1 MTSMDG
7 GSVRRYSFLI
17 AAVVTIAAG
26 CHAVAEAES
35 GDANPLAPRLA
46 EIRSGIV
53 EKVDSGELPS
63 LAVAVYADGKMIWE
77 EAIGWADKEK
87 KIKATADSIYGL
99 GSLSKSITATGLMV
113 LVERGLVDLDAPIN
127 RYLGEQ
133 KLTVCVDTDD
143 SITVRHLLTCSAG
156 IPHGW
161 YGYVL
166 GDEPDFVAG
175 DEYVRRFGLVAF
187 PPRERFLYSNHAYG
201 MAREIIARA
210 SGQSFEEFM
219 RKEVFE
225 PLGMMSSGLG
235 IVTTDDEVAIGY
247 YEDVP
252 LPKGYV
258 TGPVGGATLFSSASD
273 LMRYALFNLGQPPA
287 DQKPIFGKETL
298 KAMHSG
304 RDDSLPGSW
313 MALGWGVLDMGEGGT
328 LLISNGEVTGANAT
342 VLLLPDREIAIV
354 CLANEAFS
362 PSISD
367 ATAFAIA
374 EVLAPGFEKQMEQLQ
389 SKFEALY
396 GGEYEVTDE
405 LLGSWQGEITS
416 ADGNVPLTLLFQA
429 DGDIHVRVG
438 DGLRTLLD
446 RTRLS
451 TGLIAGSCVGSL
463 PGPENFEPG
472 QLAFYLAPGK
482 DEITGY
488 VQWRTQRTDAEGE
501 SWSMVLPG
509 CVSMVRTGGDD
520 SPPE

>member
-1 MTSMDG
+1 MAYK
-7 GSVRRYSFLI
+7 GSGSAWKDSLVI
-17 AAVVTIAAG
+17 AAVVALATGYHALAETEMGEAG
-26 CHAVAEAES
+26 
-35 GDANPLAPRLA
+35 PLDPRLA

-77 EAIGWADKEK
+77 EAIGWADKENK
-87 KIKATADSIYGL
+87 LKATTNSIYGL

-127 RYLGEQ
+127 DYLGEQ

-143 SITVRHLLTCSAG
+143 AITVRHLLTCSAG

-166 GDEPDFVAG
+166 GDEPSFAAG

-187 PPRERFLYSNHAYG
+187 PPRQRFLYSNHAYG
-201 MAREIIARA
+201 MTREIIARV

-225 PLGMMSSGLG
+225 PLGMRSSGLG
-235 IVTTDDEVAIGY
+235 IVTTDDDVALGY
-247 YEDVP
+247 YGDVA
-252 LPKGYV
+252 LPKSYV
-258 TGPVGGATLFSSASD
+258 TGPVGGATLFSSVSD
-273 LMRYALFNLGQPPA
+273 LMRYARFHLGKPPA
-287 DQKPIFGKETL
+287 DQKAIFGKETL
-298 KAMHSG
+298 EAMHSG
-304 RDDSLPGSW
+304 RDETLAGSW
-313 MALGWGVLDMGEGGT
+313 MALGWGAIDMGEHGRR
-328 LLISNGEVTGANAT
+328 LLSNGEVTGANAT
-342 VLLLPDREIAIV
+342 VLLLPDKAIAIV
-354 CLANEAFS
+354 CLANKAFS

-374 EVLAPGFEKQMEQLQ
+374 DVLVPGFEEQMEELR
-389 SKFEALY
+389 SEFEALY

-405 LLGSWQGEITS
+405 LLGPWQGQVKS
-416 ADGNVPLTLLFQA
+416 ADGTVPLTLLFQA

-451 TGLIAGSCVGSL
+451 NGLIAGSCVGSL
-463 PGPENFEPG
+463 PAPENFDPG
-472 QLAFYLAPGK
+472 QLMFYLAPGK
-482 DEITGY
+482 GEIAGY
-488 VQWRTQRTDAEGE
+488 LQWRTEWIDGEGE

-509 CVSMVRTGGDD
+509 CVSLTKAGGDD
-520 SPPE
+520 SPSE